1 MKQQRPILILLA
13 VSLLIGIFT
22 LNGYGDS
29 WDDLSLRK
37 YAAKSLEAY
46 GTWVARG
53 EVQITTEDLGSYGP
67 SYVMA
72 VALLSQDNPDLRHF
86 IYFVTFLAGAW
97 AFYMLGLRWLSQ
109 PAALGATL
117 LYLTQPVLWGHAFFN
132 PKDTPFL
139 SLFLLS
145 IYFGLKLFD
154 ESPNPIQESD
164 RRTAL
169 LTALWLGSVFSL
181 FLLTDT
187 FHTAIVNLVHAA
199 KAGETNIISLTASD
213 IRTAAPE
220 LYIQKYFTLFLRLRA
235 VFFLLSSFFFLF
247 HKSFRS
253 LHPSA
258 FTRSVYPSVFLG
270 FTSSLRV
277 LGPFAGLIVAYYALR
292 KHGRKS
298 IPTLIAYAV
307 TAIIVMYLTWPY
319 LWTNPLGNFIAS
331 IKTMSLYPWS
341 GQVLFNGQQ
350 FASTELPASYLP
362 VLLGLQLT
370 EPLWALT
377 LIGVVVAGIRLREKR
392 ELIELSIL
400 WLILPLFGF
409 IVMRTALYDNFRQ
422 VFFILPPLFWLAGVA
437 IEQVKRPAFQMALI
451 VLAALPGIV
460 DGIRLHP
467 YEYIYYNRFIG
478 GVDGAQGRFELD
490 YWGASYREAAEFVNS
505 TAPANATVWIEGP
518 SQLFELYAREDL
530 KLYSTHEADRADHYD
545 FAVALTRDHMDQAS
559 FPNAEVVYRIMR
571 GRAVL
576 AVVKTP

>member
-46 GTWVARG
+46 GTWFARG

-154 ESPNPIQESD
+154 ESPNPIQGSD

-490 YWGASYREAAEFVNS
+490 YWGASYREAAEFVNT

>member
-154 ESPNPIQESD
+154 ESPNPIQGSD

>member
-154 ESPNPIQESD
+154 ESPNPIQGSD

-422 VFFILPPLFWLAGVA
+422 VFFILPPLFWLAGIA

-490 YWGASYREAAEFVNS
+490 YWGASYREAAEFVNT

-559 FPNAEVVYRIMR
+559 FPNAEVIYRIMR

>member
-46 GTWVARG
+46 GTWFARG

-154 ESPNPIQESD
+154 ESPNPIQGSD

-377 LIGVVVAGIRLREKR
+377 LIGVVVAGIGLREKR

-559 FPNAEVVYRIMR
+559 FPNAEVIYRIMR

>member
-478 GVDGAQGRFELD
+478 GVDGVQGRFELD

>member
-154 ESPNPIQESD
+154 ESPNPIQGSD

-490 YWGASYREAAEFVNS
+490 YWGASYREAAEFVNT

>member
-154 ESPNPIQESD
+154 ESPNPIQGSD

-169 LTALWLGSVFSL
+169 LTTLWLGSVFSL

-377 LIGVVVAGIRLREKR
+377 LIGVVAAGIRLREKR

-490 YWGASYREAAEFVNS
+490 YWGASYREAAEFVNT

>member
-22 LNGYGDS
+22 LNCYGDS

-46 GTWVARG
+46 GTWFARG

-154 ESPNPIQESD
+154 ESPNPIQGSD

-187 FHTAIVNLVHAA
+187 FHTVIVNLVHAA

-235 VFFLLSSFFFLF
+235 AFFLLSSFFFLF

>member
-46 GTWVARG
+46 GTWFARG

-154 ESPNPIQESD
+154 ESPNPIQGSD

-235 VFFLLSSFFFLF
+235 AFFLLSSFFFLF

-559 FPNAEVVYRIMR
+559 FPNAEVIYRIMR

>member
-154 ESPNPIQESD
+154 ESPNPIQGSD

-307 TAIIVMYLTWPY
+307 TAIIIMYLTWPY

>member
-154 ESPNPIQESD
+154 ESPNPIQGSD

-307 TAIIVMYLTWPY
+307 TAIIIMYLTWPY

-422 VFFILPPLFWLAGVA
+422 VFFILPPLFWLAGIA

-490 YWGASYREAAEFVNS
+490 YWGASYREAAEFVNT

>member
-154 ESPNPIQESD
+154 ESPNPIQGSD

-307 TAIIVMYLTWPY
+307 TAIIIMYLTWPY

-490 YWGASYREAAEFVNS
+490 YWGASYREAAEFVNT

-559 FPNAEVVYRIMR
+559 FPNAEVIYRIMR

>member
-46 GTWVARG
+46 GTWFARG

-319 LWTNPLGNFIAS
+319 LWTNPPGNFIAS

-559 FPNAEVVYRIMR
+559 FPNAEVIYRIMR

>member
-154 ESPNPIQESD
+154 ESPNPIQGSD

-559 FPNAEVVYRIMR
+559 FPNAEVIYRIMR

>member
-154 ESPNPIQESD
+154 ESPNPIQGSD

-307 TAIIVMYLTWPY
+307 TAIIIMYLTWPY

-422 VFFILPPLFWLAGVA
+422 VFFILPPLFWLAGIA

>member
-46 GTWVARG
+46 GTWFARG

-307 TAIIVMYLTWPY
+307 TAIIIMYLTWPY

-559 FPNAEVVYRIMR
+559 FPNAEVIYRIMR

>member
-154 ESPNPIQESD
+154 ESPNPIQGSD

-213 IRTAAPE
+213 IRTAASE

-422 VFFILPPLFWLAGVA
+422 VLFILPPLFWLAGVA

-559 FPNAEVVYRIMR
+559 FPNAEVIYRIMR

>member
-46 GTWVARG
+46 GTWFARG

-154 ESPNPIQESD
+154 ESPNPIQGSD

-307 TAIIVMYLTWPY
+307 TAIIIMYLTWPY

-490 YWGASYREAAEFVNS
+490 YWGASYREAAEFVNT

>member
-46 GTWVARG
+46 GTWFARG

-199 KAGETNIISLTASD
+199 KAGEINIISLTASD

-235 VFFLLSSFFFLF
+235 AFFLLSSFFFLF

-559 FPNAEVVYRIMR
+559 FPNAEVIYRIMR

>member
-154 ESPNPIQESD
+154 ESPNPIQGSD

-422 VFFILPPLFWLAGVA
+422 VFFILPPLFWLAGIA

>member
-154 ESPNPIQESD
+154 ESPNPIQGSD

-422 VFFILPPLFWLAGVA
+422 VFFILPPLFWLAGIA

-559 FPNAEVVYRIMR
+559 FPNAEVIYRIMR

>member
-46 GTWVARG
+46 GTWFARG

-235 VFFLLSSFFFLF
+235 AFFLLSSFFFLF

-370 EPLWALT
+370 EPLWTLT
-377 LIGVVVAGIRLREKR
+377 LIGVVVAGISLREKR

>member
-307 TAIIVMYLTWPY
+307 TAIIIMYLTWPY

>member
-154 ESPNPIQESD
+154 ESPNPIQGSD

-307 TAIIVMYLTWPY
+307 TAIIIMYLTWPY

-490 YWGASYREAAEFVNS
+490 YWGASYREAAEFVNT

>member
-46 GTWVARG
+46 GTWFARG

-154 ESPNPIQESD
+154 ESPNPIQGSD

-169 LTALWLGSVFSL
+169 LTTLWLGSVFSL

-559 FPNAEVVYRIMR
+559 FPNAEVIYRIMR

>member
-154 ESPNPIQESD
+154 ESPNPIQGSD

-307 TAIIVMYLTWPY
+307 TAIIIMYLTWPY

-377 LIGVVVAGIRLREKR
+377 LIGVVAAGIRLREKR

-422 VFFILPPLFWLAGVA
+422 VFFILPPLFWLAGIA

-490 YWGASYREAAEFVNS
+490 YWGASYREAAEFVNT

-559 FPNAEVVYRIMR
+559 FPNAEVIYRIMR

>member
-154 ESPNPIQESD
+154 ESPNPIQGSD

-422 VFFILPPLFWLAGVA
+422 VFFILPPLFWLAGIA

-490 YWGASYREAAEFVNS
+490 YWGASYREAAEFVNT

>member
-46 GTWVARG
+46 GTWFARG

-154 ESPNPIQESD
+154 ESPNPIQGSD

-422 VFFILPPLFWLAGVA
+422 VLFILPPLFWLAGVA

-451 VLAALPGIV
+451 VLAVLPGIV

-559 FPNAEVVYRIMR
+559 FPNAEVIYRIMR

>member
-46 GTWVARG
+46 GTWFARG

-154 ESPNPIQESD
+154 ESPNPIQGSD

-307 TAIIVMYLTWPY
+307 TAIIIMYLTWPY

-559 FPNAEVVYRIMR
+559 FPNAEVIYRIMR

>member
-46 GTWVARG
+46 GTWFARG

-154 ESPNPIQESD
+154 ESPNPIQGSD

-377 LIGVVVAGIRLREKR
+377 LIGVVAAGIRLREKR

-490 YWGASYREAAEFVNS
+490 YWGASYREAAEFVNT

>member
-154 ESPNPIQESD
+154 ESPNPIQGSD

-307 TAIIVMYLTWPY
+307 TAIIIMYLTWPY

-559 FPNAEVVYRIMR
+559 FPNAEVIYRIMR